1 MGRHI
6 GFFILCL
13 IILFSCSSTK
23 NRGKVVDV
31 SDWDGVDSVDH
42 MLVKEMYQHRLIE
55 RIVQLSDYIDLI
67 TNTVA
72 NEESKLYY
80 ASKAKSMFADFSRVQ
95 IIDDDNLTILSIDS
109 LFKLLVADKFTIEK
123 MDSICVPL
131 WCNDRLLKKE
141 FDRVIS
147 RTQMYDFANH
157 AFTNSLVDKGDLPIM
172 KEMTEDGVE
181 WMPLL
186 GNLMLTGH
194 FKEKSFVPHTFSFD
208 NLDTSKLGEDIEK
221 GLYRARIKLID
232 EFFDRFNGKEGRM
245 DVDVDNSDARL
256 NNLILLYDGKMFSS
270 YEDSVFKEAVI
281 MANRIISDSIT
292 INYEDSTWFAR
303 ALCRARLNGKP
314 VSFTLYL
321 NVESRENNM
330 YKWVITR
337 AEGDVLKLLP
347 THRSDKIMLLPDDH
361 ETNFLSLYR
370 ITTEK
375 DDYITNYAQKNYSIN
390 ETTVFYSLVYNG
402 LLDIDGV
409 EALEFIFLQV
419 PGYTFTIKEF
429 ERDSYNAGWL
439 INSFKKMNDKEKIE
453 YLKIMYNS

>member
-1 MGRHI
+1 
-6 GFFILCL
+6 
-13 IILFSCSSTK
+13 
-23 NRGKVVDV
+23 
-31 SDWDGVDSVDH
+31 
-42 MLVKEMYQHRLIE
+42 
-55 RIVQLSDYIDLI
+55 
-67 TNTVA
+67 
-72 NEESKLYY
+72 
-80 ASKAKSMFADFSRVQ
+80 
-95 IIDDDNLTILSIDS
+95 
-109 LFKLLVADKFTIEK
+109 
-123 MDSICVPL
+123 
-131 WCNDRLLKKE
+131 
-141 FDRVIS
+141 
-147 RTQMYDFANH
+147 
-157 AFTNSLVDKGDLPIM
+157 
-172 KEMTEDGVE
+172 
-181 WMPLL
+181 
-186 GNLMLTGH
+186 
-194 FKEKSFVPHTFSFD
+194 
-208 NLDTSKLGEDIEK
+208 
-221 GLYRARIKLID
+221 
-232 EFFDRFNGKEGRM
+232 M

-256 NNLILLYDGKMFSS
+256 KNLILLYDGKMFSS

-375 DDYITNYAQKNYSIN
+375 DDYITNYAQKDYSIN